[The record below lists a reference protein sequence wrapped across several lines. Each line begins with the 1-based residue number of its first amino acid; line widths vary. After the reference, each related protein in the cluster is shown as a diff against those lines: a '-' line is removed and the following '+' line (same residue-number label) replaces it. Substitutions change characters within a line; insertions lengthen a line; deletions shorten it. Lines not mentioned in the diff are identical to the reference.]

1 MSYLGNP
8 TVVAKMRKI
17 NDDVKLELKNA
28 AQITGQAN
36 AAGLD
41 TLWDAFLK
49 NHFTTVENWAQK
61 WLKDRI
67 KETEVEVL
75 AKIKF
80 YQQLLKVRQAA
91 EKAAQGQPK
100 GKKGAA
106 NPSSY
111 AEQRRQEQQKLTTK
125 LQREKTKVQQ
135 DAAEVKRLESQNQN
149 QKGWNQAQKDAFK
162 KKFAAAKLDWFN
174 STKARGLTQR
184 KIHELYAHSISN
196 IIKNL
201 KKDLSHLRQ
210 YKREVGTLKMPTL

>member
-1 MSYLGNP
+1 MSYLRNP

-17 NDDVKLELKNA
+17 SDDVKLELKNA

-61 WLKDRI
+61 WLNERI

-111 AEQRRQEQQKLTTK
+111 AQQRRQEQQKLTTQ

-135 DAAEVKRLESQNQN
+135 EAAEVRRLESQNQ
-149 QKGWNQAQKDAFK
+149 KGWTKAQRDTFK
-162 KKFAAAKLDWFN
+162 TRYAAAKLDWFN

-201 KKDLSHLRQ
+201 RKDLSHLRQ
-210 YKREVGTLKMPTL
+210 YKSKVGSLKMPTL

>member
-1 MSYLGNP
+1 MSYLSNP

-61 WLKDRI
+61 WLNERI

-100 GKKGAA
+100 GKKGAS

-111 AEQRRQEQQKLTTK
+111 AQQRRQEQQKLTTQ

-135 DAAEVKRLESQNQN
+135 EAAEVRRLESQNQ
-149 QKGWNQAQKDAFK
+149 KGWTKAQRDTFK
-162 KKFAAAKLDWFN
+162 TRYAAAKLDWFN

-201 KKDLSHLRQ
+201 RKDLSHLRQ
-210 YKREVGTLKMPTL
+210 YKSKVGSLKMPTL

>member
-1 MSYLGNP
+1 MSYLRNP

-61 WLKDRI
+61 WLNERI

-111 AEQRRQEQQKLTTK
+111 AQQRRQEQQKLTTQ

-135 DAAEVKRLESQNQN
+135 EAAEVRRLESQNQ
-149 QKGWNQAQKDAFK
+149 KGWTKAQRDTFK
-162 KKFAAAKLDWFN
+162 TRYAAAKLDWFN

-201 KKDLSHLRQ
+201 RKDLSHLRQ
-210 YKREVGTLKMPTL
+210 YKSKVGSLKMPTL